1 MSVEFGLELNIIHQ
15 KEGDGPSKTAVGGLL
30 WISGMMRPDIASA
43 VGQWP
48 DMPTIQP
55 RGIGRQAVRKIIAYI
70 KATKDLGVVL
80 RRGGD
85 LKLLFTNTDYTVRCN
100 DRRSVS
106 DVAVM
111 LGNTAVSVGTTGFLA
126 LVSNFD

>member
-1 MSVEFGLELNIIHQ
+1 
-15 KEGDGPSKTAVGGLL
+15 
-30 WISGMMRPDIASA
+30 MMRPDIASA
-43 VGQWP
+43 VGQWS

-80 RRGGD
+80 RWGGD
-85 LKLLFTNTDYTVRCN
+85 LKLLLFANTGYVERCD

-111 LGNTAVSVGTTGFLA
+111 LGNTAVSARSTTQHCVTLF
-126 LVSNFD
+126 